1 MKELIFNVTKV
12 DNGYILSTPD
22 KLGKQVNRRWYGVIV
37 RRQQPTEI
45 SDF

>member
-22 KLGKQVNRRWYGVIV
+22 KVKVVVDTRTLLSEI
-37 RRQQPTEI
+37 QQI
-45 SDF
+45 LNG